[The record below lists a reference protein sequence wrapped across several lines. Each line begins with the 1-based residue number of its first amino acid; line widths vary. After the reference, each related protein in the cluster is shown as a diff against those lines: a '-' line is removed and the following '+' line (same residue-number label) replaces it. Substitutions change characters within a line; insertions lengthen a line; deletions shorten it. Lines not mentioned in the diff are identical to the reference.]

1 MLVIDATEGKK
12 QCDEELIH
20 IFKEKEIPYIIVNNK
35 ADLLSDSLVKKSE
48 VCPKRIE
55 ADETKE
61 NVSDQETLKTE
72 KENASGTSDQ
82 TEKNVS
88 DSGKAE
94 KNAVIVS
101 GQKLYVSALTG
112 YGIYE

>member
-1 MLVIDATEGKK
+1 MIDATEGKK

-72 KENASGTSDQ
+72 KEKRIWDIGSDREKMYLILGKQRKMQLLYPGRNCMSVPSPATASM
-82 TEKNVS
+82 N
-88 DSGKAE
+88 
-94 KNAVIVS
+94 
-101 GQKLYVSALTG
+101 
-112 YGIYE
+112 